1 MNVERHADHGK
12 PSRMSRSEERLD
24 FVWKRAVLGDE
35 RTYGFAVLR
44 RIDPDQEGGF
54 QVALSDL
61 FDFGDGIECG

>member
-1 MNVERHADHGK
+1 
-12 PSRMSRSEERLD
+12 MSRSEEWLD

-54 QVALSDL
+54 RVALSDL